1 MIKAI
6 LLAFGLVLV
15 LEGLVYVL
23 APSLVEKMLLA
34 MKEIPLQVR
43 RNIGLGAVAI
53 GVLLIWLARLAG

>member
-34 MKEIPLQVR
+34 MKEIPLQAR